1 MKMRN
6 RPGIRLP
13 QTIEF
18 RTGRLGF
25 HRSVVLFTVSLVSA
39 LLLLA
44 YILLNALESHLFR
57 TFAHGIL
64 LVLLIA
70 NLAWFRLSLDMKTSA
85 TVFLA
90 VYSGQNA
97 LALMDPHFATL
108 GLFWVC
114 LFPLL
119 AFILKG
125 FRRGLIW
132 TSIMAGFISGF
143 FVLHITGYMESNHE
157 SANLIALLVNY
168 LLMSIISAVLWS
180 WNEQL
185 VYEQERT
192 DHLHYLANH
201 DSLTGLLN
209 RSALLSEL
217 EATIEDMSEES
228 EGFGLMFIDLDGF
241 KQINDDYGHLVGDK
255 VLTMAAKR
263 LAHALRATD
272 LIGRYGGDE
281 FLILLRSLSP
291 GDARRMLEK
300 IDKTFTMPFEV
311 DGRMVSL
318 SASIGVSLCPH
329 DAQTVESLIQQA
341 DMDMYSNK
349 LNRKVEAV
357 GFQI

>member
-1 MKMRN
+1 MHN

-18 RTGRLGF
+18 RSGRLGF
-25 HRSVVLFTVSLVSA
+25 HRSVVLFTISLVSS

-44 YILLNALESHLFR
+44 YVVLNVLDTHLFR
-57 TFAHGIL
+57 AAAHGVL
-64 LVLLIA
+64 LVILVT
-70 NLAWFRLSLDMKTSA
+70 NLAWFRLSLDMKAST
-85 TVFLA
+85 TVFLT

-132 TSIMAGFISGF
+132 TSIMAGFISGYV
-143 FVLHITGYMESNHE
+143 VLQLTGYMQGSHDTT
-157 SANLIALLVNY
+157 NLISLLVNY
-168 LLMSIISAVLWS
+168 FLMSIVSAVLWS

-192 DHLHYLANH
+192 DQLHYLANH

-217 EATIEDMSEES
+217 EATIEDMNEES

-241 KQINDDYGHLVGDK
+241 KQINDDYGHIVGDK

-291 GDARRMLEK
+291 GDASRMLEK
-300 IDKTFTMPFEV
+300 IDKTFRMPFEV
-311 DGRMVSL
+311 DGRMVRL
-318 SASIGVSLCPH
+318 SASIGVSMCPH
-329 DAQTVESLIQQA
+329 DAKTVESLIQRA
-341 DMDMYSNK
+341 DKDMYSNK
-349 LNRKVEAV
+349 LNRKVDAV